1 MTDTKTNAPDP
12 THERDKLV
20 ERLMSHREIS
30 REEAE
35 ALVTEHLQGRSSDID
50 PELLDGITRG

>member
-1 MTDTKTNAPDP
+1 MTDRIDTPPDP

-20 ERLMSHREIS
+20 QRLMEHREIS

-35 ALVTEHLQGRSSDID
+35 KLVEEHLQGRSSDID
-50 PELLDGITRG
+50 PELLDGVDQP